1 MGIKTLA
8 KQYKIYK
15 DKCKKQKIKPMSY
28 IDFIIEME
36 S

>member
-1 MGIKTLA
+1 MGIKTLD
-8 KQYKIYK
+8 KQYKAYK
-15 DKCKKQKIKPMSY
+15 AKCKKQNIKPMSY

>member
-1 MGIKTLA
+1 MGIKTLD

-15 DKCKKQKIKPMSY
+15 ARCKKQNIKPMSY